1 MSKFAILLTSKFAQ
15 QKYSGANLRL
25 DLIEQLLRESG
36 YEVIICDLME
46 LREIRNSGRNFEIGV
61 AVSFVNIR
69 SIPHLKKVSKIV
81 WLDSVDS
88 IFHTRLLG
96 LGRSRIIALIKGL
109 LEIIFAFYIGRKVN
123 YVTYIS
129 EKDRRWDRHI
139 FKNASKYVIP
149 NKQITLKR
157 MESEHPREIFFVG
170 DLAYNANRRALKR
183 FLKIACAVGAK
194 TKANFIVVTG
204 STKSKNVNITLSN
217 GGEIKFMDSL
227 PIERIYHSKSIHLV
241 PIWNSVGIKNKVFE
255 PSSLGLPVFAGI
267 GAFNGLR
274 IFPHMISA
282 SNSSELTKHLVNY
295 LSVDDPFQPNMFNVI
310 EKNEVAELMI
320 SLGNSLD
327 KMK

>member
-36 YEVIICDLME
+36 YEVLICNFTE
-46 LREIRNSGRNFEIGV
+46 LKKITKSDRKFDISV
-61 AVSFVNIR
+61 VVSFVNIR
-69 SIPHLKKVSKIV
+69 SILHLKKVSKIV
-81 WLDSVDS
+81 WLDSIDS

-96 LGRSRIIALIKGL
+96 LGRSRIIALVKGL
-109 LEIIFAFYIGRKVN
+109 LEIILAFYIGHKID

-129 EKDRRWDRHI
+129 EKDRRWDRYI
-139 FKNASKYVIP
+139 FKQARKYVIP
-149 NKQITLKR
+149 NKQITLKF
-157 MESEHPREIFFVG
+157 MASEYPREIFFVG
-170 DLAYNANRRALKR
+170 DLTYNANRKALKR
-183 FLKIACAVGAK
+183 FIKIAFAVGAK

-204 STKSKNVNITLSN
+204 LKKSKYLNVILPN

-227 PIERIYHSKSIHLV
+227 PIERIYHSKSIHLI

-274 IFPHMISA
+274 IFPHMISG
-282 SNSSELTKHLVNY
+282 SNSSELTKHLVSY
-295 LSVDDPFQPNMFNVI
+295 LRFDEPLQPNLYNVI
-310 EKNEVAELMI
+310 EKNETTDLVI
-320 SLGNSLD
+320 SLMQSVD
-327 KMK
+327 KLN